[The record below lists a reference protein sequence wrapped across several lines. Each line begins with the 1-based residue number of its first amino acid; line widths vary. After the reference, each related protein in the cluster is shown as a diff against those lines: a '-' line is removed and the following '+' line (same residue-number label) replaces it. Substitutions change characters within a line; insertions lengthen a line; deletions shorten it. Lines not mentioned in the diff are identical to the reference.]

1 MADKK
6 KSKPAV
12 RKPPVK
18 SAKPAKPK
26 EKKTP
31 VGKSK
36 SGEKSS
42 GGGFTLS
49 LNGDRSLQ
57 AYKDWIHGMYKSIVP
72 DAEDTLTEEQWVKR
86 WKEFWAKADSAAEEE
101 KKKGAD
107 EDEKAS
113 IEKWR
118 NMSLEERYPGITEQI
133 ERFENAVLPPCP
145 HCGSEDTASVQV
157 GIIGRTMNIAAF
169 TKKFSLVP
177 NMSDKKG
184 EYRCRKCGKF
194 FD

>member
-12 RKPPVK
+12 KKPPVK

-26 EKKTP
+26 EKKTL

-57 AYKDWIHGMYKSIVP
+57 AYKNLVRGMVLSFVP
-72 DAEDTLTEEQWVKR
+72 DAKDTLTEEQWVKS
-86 WKEFWAKADSAAEEE
+86 WKKFWAKADSAAEEE
-101 KKKGAD
+101 KKKGRGKGKD
-107 EDEKAS
+107 SLEK
-113 IEKWR
+113 KWAK
-118 NMSLEERYPGITEQI
+118 MSLEERYPGITEDI
-133 ERFENAVLPPCP
+133 RYFENAVLPPCP

-157 GIIGRTMNIAAF
+157 GIIGRTININAA
-169 TKKFSLVP
+169 TRKFFLVP

-184 EYRCRKCGKF
+184 KYLCRQCGKF